1 MRITFQTNDISEAGK
16 QNTNYHINGR
26 KNDKAAKVGE
36 MGMMAAYQADLF
48 VENRNYF
55 PGMEEEK
62 EKSSSLKGI
71 QQELSN
77 INVAVQQDY
86 MTVMSHTMSEEDFAK
101 LSEDGFAFEQMDPE
115 TAVTIVDKIKA
126 ELARSGQVIV
136 GYTDDLDVETLTQAV
151 GSESLARAVADSF
164 QRTDLPV
171 SEDMAQEVRQAW
183 DMASK
188 LEVPTEGTYQYMV
201 ENGLEPEIEDFY
213 LAENSGAQMKN
224 VQGTHRNTGE
234 RMPGFEGMEEQVDK
248 IIQSTGMEVNDRTRK
263 AAYRLME
270 MELPITAENMTRLET
285 LQNVVFPVTEEIF
298 AQAVANAVAEGRR
311 PVQADLSG
319 RQNIYDKVAVV
330 LDKYQAAE
338 GWEQFS
344 EDISARKLLEEVRL
358 HMTAEVNIKL
368 IKSGFAIDTAPM
380 EELIEALKEA
390 ERQVAQD
397 YFPGSAQ
404 AVDQYRLYHETN
416 RVVQEIP
423 NLPAQV
429 IGPVAMSGY
438 TISRIHQEGS
448 AIREEHYRAAS
459 AGYEALM
466 TAPRRDLGDSI
477 QKAFANVDD
486 IVEDMGLALTEKNR
500 RAVRILGYNH
510 MEITHEN
517 IERVAQADEQ
527 VQSLIRRMKPAATL
541 QMIRDGINPL
551 ETSLEEL
558 ENYFDH
564 QSQNYDDSAESYS
577 RFLHGLE
584 KQGDISEEERSAYI
598 GVYRM
603 LYQIEHSD
611 GAVVGALVNSQ
622 AELHF
627 ANLLSAVRSGKFK
640 HLDVRAED
648 SFGTVAELIQKGESI
663 SDQIA
668 KGFMQSV
675 GELLQE
681 VSGQEESK
689 QEYYRERLQNIRN
702 AANVSRD
709 AAELLQRGEITCNAE
724 NLLAAQG
731 LLEES
736 ALFKEIKDR
745 LKREK
750 AVGGQDAATQTESM
764 TELLAESEEV
774 LERMDDKE
782 SFRENYSRMME
793 QLSKEVQQ
801 ASLQDADSSLDVRSL
816 QMLNKQLNIVTKLA
830 DSEEYV
836 LPMYIGENLT
846 NVHLRVERGS
856 SEKGG
861 VHIVV
866 NLSEESRLEAH
877 FTLQNGKLGGFL
889 IGNTEQEV
897 RKLQSS
903 VDIFIDY
910 IRNHPEEMPHLVVG
924 DLPVISSESNVMLR
938 GGRTDDNSG
947 REAGTVET
955 DGADNKELYRI
966 AKTFLQAIRE
976 EK

>member
-1 MRITFQTNDISEAGK
+1 
-16 QNTNYHINGR
+16 
-26 KNDKAAKVGE
+26 
-36 MGMMAAYQADLF
+36 
-48 VENRNYF
+48 
-55 PGMEEEK
+55 
-62 EKSSSLKGI
+62 
-71 QQELSN
+71 
-77 INVAVQQDY
+77 

-101 LSEDGFAFEQMDPE
+101 LCEDGFDFEQMDPE
-115 TAVTIVDKIKA
+115 EAVTIVDKIKA

-136 GYTDDLDVETLTQAV
+136 GYTDDLDVETLAKAV

-164 QRTDLPV
+164 HQTDLPM
-171 SEDMAQEVRQAW
+171 SEDMAQEVKQAW
-183 DMASK
+183 EMTSK

-201 ENGLEPEIEDFY
+201 ENGLEPEIGDFY

-224 VQGTHRNTGE
+224 VQLSHRNLGDK
-234 RMPGFEGMEEQVDK
+234 MPSFEGMEEQVDK
-248 IIQSTGMEVNDRTRK
+248 IIQSTGMEVNDRTRQS
-263 AAYRLME
+263 AYRLME

-319 RQNIYDKVAVV
+319 RENIYDKVAAV
-330 LDKYQAAE
+330 LDKYQATE

-390 ERQVAQD
+390 ERQVAED
-397 YFPGSAQ
+397 YFPGSTQ

-416 RVVQEIP
+416 RVMQELP
-423 NLPAQV
+423 GLPAQV

-438 TISRIHQEGS
+438 GMLQGSLITEQGGYTISRIHQEGI
-448 AIREEHYRAAS
+448 AIYEEHYRTAN

-517 IERVAQADEQ
+517 IEKIVQADEQ
-527 VQSLIRRMKPAATL
+527 VESLIRKMKPAATL
-541 QMIRDGINPL
+541 QMIRDGVNPL

-558 ENYFDH
+558 DTYFDN
-564 QSQNYDDSAESYS
+564 QPQDYDDRAESYS

-584 KQGDISEEERSAYI
+584 KQGDISEGERSAYI

-640 HLDVRAED
+640 HLDVRVED
-648 SFGTVAELIQKGESI
+648 SFGTVAELIQRGESI

-668 KGFMQSV
+668 KGFVQSA

-681 VSGQEESK
+681 ISGQEDFK

-702 AANVSRD
+702 AANVSQE
-709 AAELLQRGEITCNAE
+709 AVSLLQRGEISRNAE

-731 LLEES
+731 LLEENQ
-736 ALFKEIKDR
+736 LFKEVRDR
-745 LKREK
+745 LKKEK
-750 AVGGQDAATQTESM
+750 TVDGRDVTQTQSA
-764 TELLAESEEV
+764 TDILAESEEV

-782 SFRENYSRMME
+782 SFRESYSQMME

-801 ASLQDADSSLDVRSL
+801 ASLQGADHSLDVRSL

-836 LPMYIGENLT
+836 LPMYIGENLA

-856 SEKGG
+856 TEKGG
-861 VHIVV
+861 VHIAVS
-866 NLSEESRLEAH
+866 LSEQSRLEAH
-877 FTLQNGKLGGFL
+877 FTVQNGRLGGFL
-889 IGNTEQEV
+889 IGNTGQEV
-897 RKLQSS
+897 RKLQKS
-903 VDIFIDY
+903 VDIFSDY
-910 IRNHPEEMPHLVVG
+910 IRNHPEEMSHLMID
-924 DLPVISSESNVMLR
+924 DLPVLSSETNVMLK
-938 GGRTDDNSG
+938 GGRADDSSG

-966 AKTFLQAIRE
+966 AKAFLQAIRE
-976 EK
+976 EN